1 MKKILP
7 ILLFLMAFSHASQAQ
22 ISHDMLLGTDTAPIV
37 KADKTSIVEAE
48 ESARRLL
55 NRQPQTLR
63 KQNFPQLRSRQIA
76 TTPKVTGRAQ
86 SAPFGLVWGSSIVET
101 QNQGVI
107 LSPIEEKDYA
117 NSFRA
122 QKLPKA
128 VKDFTAI
135 DVTFGDENELWRI
148 IAYGKLLDDDA
159 KASKALQMY
168 NTYSGL
174 LAQKY
179 GNKQEFFIPAQ
190 IDVTQKDA
198 YGKDITVQQT
208 APLGNPNFLSQLQSG
223 AATLYSTYHN
233 QEVGATLA
241 VNVDGDGKSYIVV
254 DYKNLQIL
262 QAREKQTLDAL

>member
-1 MKKILP
+1 MKKT
-7 ILLFLMAFSHASQAQ
+7 LLFLVLSAAFCSSAQAQ
-22 ISHDMLLGTDTAPIV
+22 ISHDMLLGTDDAPIV
-37 KADKTSIVEAE
+37 KADKASIAEAE

-63 KQNFPQLRSRQIA
+63 KQSFPKLRSRQIA
-76 TTPKVTGRAQ
+76 DTPKVASRAQ
-86 SAPFGLVWGSSIVET
+86 SAPFGLVWGSTIVET
-101 QNQGVI
+101 QNQGII

-128 VKDFTAI
+128 VKDFTAVDI
-135 DVTFGDENELWRI
+135 TFGDENELWRI

-168 NTYSGL
+168 NAYSNL
-174 LAQKY
+174 LTQKY
-179 GNKQEFFIPAQ
+179 GNKQEFFTPAQ
-190 IDVTQKDA
+190 IDVTTKDA

-208 APLGNPNFLSQLQSG
+208 APLGNSDFLKQLQSG
-223 AATLYSTYHN
+223 AAVLYSTYYN

-241 VNVDGDGKSYIVV
+241 VNVDGDGKSYIVI